1 MVYASQGSNATL
13 SVTVTGTPTPTE
25 DNISW
30 YFEEKP
36 LHPFRPGSRH
46 SFAPSNRELTIASVE
61 TGDYGVYMCE
71 VNTTAGTARATI
83 TLAKLGEWGV

>member
-30 YFEEKP
+30 YFEGDP
-36 LHPFRPGSRH
+36 LHPGSRH
-46 SFAPSNRELTIASVE
+46 SFATSNRELTIASVE
-61 TGDYGVYMCE
+61 TGDYGMYMCE